1 MKFCFCGLIE
11 IVSTLANIISGC
23 PFDRVYLNILVL
35 SLLQLKLSKL
45 MYIMHNTKENTYGI
59 THIR

>member
-1 MKFCFCGLIE
+1 MKFSFCGLIE
-11 IVSTLANIISGC
+11 IVSTLANISGC